1 MELYPN
7 IPSEG
12 VPYGEFGNSTFP
24 ERGTQWRRVAS
35 IAGDMIMIAPCR
47 VFSCMSAFAARQP
60 VYRYRVNLTLPSTP
74 AMLGAT
80 HNIELPYVWNS
91 PTLQLNATYSTTVN
105 FVSRAWISFIS
116 DLDPNNHGL
125 EGLPYWNTYSIGPS
139 GENFV
144 IALNNFSTE
153 PDTYRLDEINFINSA
168 ILEE

>member
-1 MELYPN
+1 MALYPD

-24 ERGTQWRRVAS
+24 EKGTQWRRIAS
-35 IAGDMIMIAPCR
+35 IAGDVFMIAPCR
-47 VFSCMSAFAARQP
+47 LFSRMSAFSAQQP
-60 VYRYRVNLTLPSTP
+60 VYRYRVNLTHPGAP
-74 AMLGAT
+74 AMLGST
-80 HNIELPYVWNS
+80 HGIELPYVWNS
-91 PTLQLNATYSTTVN
+91 PTLQLNATYSRTVN

-116 DLDPNNHGL
+116 DLDPNDHGM
-125 EGLPYWNTYSIGPS
+125 EGIPYWNPYSIIPS

-153 PDTYRLDEINFINSA
+153 ADIYRLDRMNFINSA